1 VLEVE
6 EWAEIRR
13 LHFVGG
19 VSVRELARRTGHG
32 RNTIR
37 RALRSED
44 APRYVRRA
52 GRSILDPFKDEIRR
66 LLREEPRLPG
76 IRVHELI
83 AEQGY
88 GGGKTLV
95 YDYLAEIRPLYLPRP
110 RTYQRTVYRPGE
122 VLQFDLWEPRRE
134 LPVGHGQT
142 RRGWV
147 VVCAL
152 GFSRAGAGTLVFSKE
167 APDILAGLWRSIER
181 LGALPATLVTDR
193 EGALHAGGGR
203 PSGPFARFCGQLRVG
218 WHICGPGDAQ
228 AKGLVER
235 LIGFLETS
243 FEPGRD
249 FLGPLD
255 FQDQLDRW
263 FDGRANRRLHRTL
276 RRRPVDLLAAERE
289 QMRPLPSEGPDTD
302 RRFVT
307 RVPADPHVRVDTN
320 DYSLDPGLVG
330 RRVELRVSQRQVL
343 AVALDTGELAARHER
358 CFARHRTITA
368 LDHARALKAARH
380 QRPLEPEVET
390 RPLTRYDA
398 LIPA

>member
-1 VLEVE
+1 VVGVE
-6 EWAEIRR
+6 RWAEIRR
-13 LHFVGG
+13 QHFVKG
-19 VSVRELARRTGHG
+19 VSIRELARRTGLH

-37 RALRSED
+37 RALRSDD
-44 APRYVRRA
+44 APRYVRRP
-52 GRSILDPFKDEIRR
+52 GRSKLDPFKDEIGR

-95 YDYLAEIRPLYLPRP
+95 YDYLGEVRPLYLPKP
-110 RTYQRTVYRPGE
+110 RTFRRTVYRPAE
-122 VLQFDLWEPRRE
+122 ILQFDLWEPGRE
-134 LPVGHGQT
+134 IPVGCGQT

-152 GFSRAGAGTLVFSKE
+152 GFSRAGAGTLVFSRE

-181 LGALPATLVTDR
+181 LGALPKTLVCDR
-193 EGALHAGGGR
+193 EGSLHAGGGR
-203 PSGPFARFCGQLRVG
+203 PSEAFARFCGQLRVG
-218 WHICGPGDAQ
+218 WSICASGDAQ

-243 FEPGRD
+243 FEPGRE
-249 FLGPLD
+249 FLGPHD

-276 RRRPVDLLAAERE
+276 RRRPLDLPAEERE
-289 QMRPLPSEGPDTD
+289 RMRPLPQPGPDVE
-302 RRFVT
+302 RRWVT

-320 DYSLDPGLVG
+320 DYSLDPRLVG
-330 RRVELRVSQRQVL
+330 RRVEVRVSLRQVL

-368 LDHARALKAARH
+368 LEHARALRTLRGE
-380 QRPLEPEVET
+380 RPEPEVEA
-390 RPLTRYDA
+390 RPLARYDR